1 MHNTIL
7 RMFSLYLLIFGGA
20 PPTPRQVMRFS
31 RPMHRHAI
39 PSMPPHRGRPLSRR
53 QQCALRPR
61 FVRDKPQVRLYK
73 YTHAPCSGACF
84 FIHRE
89 KKIHKDVIEPLSNF
103 TLSLSISKV
112 RGVSPTRKSFRFVSF
127 VRVCVRAVPYV
138 RSDSAKKYFRALSLF
153 PFGLAA
159 HMSDI

>member
-1 MHNTIL
+1 MHNTKL
-7 RMFSLYLLIFGGA
+7 RMFNLYLLIFGGA
-20 PPTPRQVMRFS
+20 PPTPRQVTRFS

-89 KKIHKDVIEPLSNF
+89 KKIHEDVIEPLSNF
-103 TLSLSISKV
+103 TLSLSLYRRFGGRV
-112 RGVSPTRKSFRFVSF
+112 QPGNRFVSC
-127 VRVCVRAVPYV
+127 RSCVCACARC
-138 RSDSAKKYFRALSLF
+138 R
-153 PFGLAA
+153 
-159 HMSDI
+159 M